1 MQIMT
6 YAKLLCYLF
15 RVYTS
20 VEMFG
25 VGKIFFCVFKLSLV
39 PSPRLYLFYQSKNM
53 NIVKYYNK

>member
-25 VGKIFFCVFKLSLV
+25 VGKIFFCVFKLNLV
-39 PSPRLYLFYQSKNM
+39 PSPRLYFF
-53 NIVKYYNK
+53 